1 VKNLHEHLYSG
12 TAVEPHLRAVL
23 AGDDPKAIVLDLV
36 QPLAAV
42 RQLISFAGQARGD
55 ESGREGT
62 LQHSDDS

>member
-1 VKNLHEHLYSG
+1 
-12 TAVEPHLRAVL
+12 
-23 AGDDPKAIVLDLV
+23 V